1 MKTKIHLLDK
11 EIAQSGYACVN
22 ASYEVEE
29 SEVNKFIEELKKDY
43 PEKIIFQGDIPHYI
57 TYDENTNIIREA
69 TEEEKLKRGNR
80 TLAEN
85 EVIVDDK
92 IVSYDIYSQKIIN
105 GQIIN
110 KTRKDFINEGVIT
123 LETEINKARQERI
136 KLFNALD
143 LYDKAVLRKDITET
157 EEEKLDRDIFRKI
170 WLDIPES
177 YKTLDIDIEDLY
189 PDIPEKI
196 KYFISDY
203 I

>member
-1 MKTKIHLLDK
+1 MKIKIHLLDK

-43 PEKIIFQGDIPHYI
+43 PEKIIFEGDIPHYI
-57 TYDENTNIIREA
+57 TYDENSNIIREA
-69 TEEEKLKRGNR
+69 TEEEKYKRGDR
-80 TLAEN
+80 LLSEN
-85 EVIVDDK
+85 EVMINNK
-92 IVSYDIYSQKIIN
+92 IVSYDVYSQKIVN

-110 KTRKDFINEGVIT
+110 KTRKDFVNENIIT

-157 EEEKLDRDIFRKI
+157 EEEKLDRDIFRET
-170 WLDIPES
+170 WLDIPGS
-177 YKTLDIDIEDLY
+177 YKTLDIDIENLY
-189 PDIPEKI
+189 PNIPEKI
-196 KYFISDY
+196 RYFINN
-203 I
+203 

>member
-29 SEVNKFIEELKKDY
+29 SEANRFMEELKKDY

-57 TYDENTNIIREA
+57 TYDENTNIIRKA
-69 TEEEKLKRGNR
+69 TEEEKLKRGDR
-80 TLAEN
+80 KLSTN
-85 EVIVDDK
+85 EIVIEGKIISYDPYFQK
-92 IVSYDIYSQKIIN
+92 IVN
-105 GQIIN
+105 GQIVN
-110 KTRKDFINEGVIT
+110 KTRKDFINENIIT
-123 LETEINKARQERI
+123 LEREIDKARQERI

-157 EEEKLDRDIFRKI
+157 EEEKLDRDIFRET
-170 WLDIPES
+170 WLDIPGS
-177 YKTLDIDIEDLY
+177 YKNLDIDIENLY

-196 KYFISDY
+196 KYFINN
-203 I
+203 

>member
-1 MKTKIHLLDK
+1 MKIKIHLLDK

-43 PEKIIFQGDIPHYI
+43 PEKIIFEGDIPHYI
-57 TYDENTNIIREA
+57 TYDENSNIIREA
-69 TEEEKLKRGNR
+69 TEEEKLKRGDR
-80 TLAEN
+80 KLSTN
-85 EVIVDDK
+85 EIVIEGK
-92 IVSYDIYSQKIIN
+92 IISYNVYSQKIVN

-110 KTRKDFINEGVIT
+110 KTRKDFVNENIIT

-157 EEEKLDRDIFRKI
+157 EEEKLNRDIFRKT

-177 YKTLDIDIEDLY
+177 YKTLDIDIENLY
-189 PDIPEKI
+189 PNIPEKI
-196 KYFISDY
+196 RYFINN
-203 I
+203 

>member
-29 SEVNKFIEELKKDY
+29 SEANRFMEELKKDY

-57 TYDENTNIIREA
+57 TYDENTNIIRKA
-69 TEEEKLKRGNR
+69 TEEEKLKRGDR
-80 TLAEN
+80 KLSTN
-85 EVIVDDK
+85 EIVIEGKIISYDPYFQK
-92 IVSYDIYSQKIIN
+92 IVN
-105 GQIIN
+105 GQIVN
-110 KTRKDFINEGVIT
+110 KTRKDFINENIIT
-123 LETEINKARQERI
+123 LESEIDKARQERI

-157 EEEKLDRDIFRKI
+157 EEEKLDRDIFRET
-170 WLDIPES
+170 WLDIPGS
-177 YKTLDIDIEDLY
+177 YKNLDIDIENLY

-196 KYFISDY
+196 KYFINN
-203 I
+203 